1 MSDDTKIEMWQT
13 LLLLDS
19 FIFLTVLILL
29 DYDLTLCLG
38 SMSMSMYYLNVVK
51 PTEVFVGF
59 SNVGIG
65 AGFFLFIVA
74 GGLKETNAVRDL
86 AKRYLA
92 NKGSEQAVNWALFP
106 VVLVASSVSPNVIL
120 MVILLPVLQE
130 LYSIKHLT
138 LHKTLM
144 PLSYCI
150 VLGSQ
155 MSFISNCVNL
165 IAFKA
170 ALLLL
175 EFDRE
180 DVAAQFKL
188 QEVIFMGGPVAIVGL
203 LYVLIFATCCLDQTL
218 RKKDVLGEGK
228 DFRKRQKL
236 KETGYWVVFRVN
248 KQFKMKNVKI
258 RELGA
263 EKIGV
268 AELQA
273 VIRAGRNY
281 TTSEVQFL
289 QENDVL
295 VFIATADGIVHLRD
309 FQGLE
314 LAVQDVLAKLKSK
327 RTLRLLYECTISQHS
342 KLNGHTLKAAKFRQ
356 RLEAVVICIKRKDE
370 VVCAQ
375 NFADI
380 VLKSGD

>member
-106 VVLVASSVSPNVIL
+106 VVLVAASVSPNVIL

-170 ALLLL
+170 ALSLL
-175 EFDRE
+175 EFDSG

-327 RTLRLLYECTISQHS
+327 RTLRLLYECTVSQHS

-356 RLEAVVICIKRKDE
+356 RLEAVVICVKRKDE

-375 NFADI
+375 NYADI
-380 VLKSGD
+380 VLRSGD